1 MLMITSL
8 DLGVFG
14 PPSGLFSLGGIGVFV
29 GVTGSPAVVAGVVAA
44 ATAVVLAATV
54 VGVADATTA
63 SVGCAADMTAF
74 LWALV

>member
-1 MLMITSL
+1 MITPL

-29 GVTGSPAVVAGVVAA
+29 GVTGSPPVVAGVA

-63 SVGCAADMTAF
+63 SFGCAADMNAGF
-74 LWALV
+74 L